1 MRLWRCNIYT
11 AYETEVCFFMS
22 YIVLINYF
30 MANFTLDKECTK
42 MTKTTTK
49 KVHNL
54 P

>member
-1 MRLWRCNIYT
+1 MRLWRCSIYAT
-11 AYETEVCFFMS
+11 YETEFFLMS

-30 MANFTLDKECTK
+30 LANFTLDKECTK